1 MFDSYRDLFLNC
13 HVQPV
18 RFALYYL
25 VMQCCFRENHGTAVA
40 VAFTS
45 IFLAKI
51 EKKSI
56 NNWSTNKPLV
66 WKSIGIMTTFSV
78 CRVQTKNKI
87 EEFFRRANRTTI
99 QPNSRLKY
107 QTPNSYSWILKCAMA
122 RGLKRNRPLIC
133 KRIRKRQRY
142 SNIQNFLTNPNKTIG
157 GTKLTDC

>member
-1 MFDSYRDLFLNC
+1 MFDSYRDLFLKS

-25 VMQCCFRENHGTAVA
+25 VMQCCF
-40 VAFTS
+40 
-45 IFLAKI
+45 AKTM
-51 EKKSI
+51 ERQWPQLLPLFSQQKQKKRSI

-87 EEFFRRANRTTI
+87 QEFFRLANRTTI

-107 QTPNSYSWILKCAMA
+107 QTSNSYSWILKCAMA

-133 KRIRKRQRY
+133 KRIIRRQRY
-142 SNIQNFLTNPNKTIG
+142 SNIQNFLTNPKT
-157 GTKLTDC
+157 KHRWN

>member
-1 MFDSYRDLFLNC
+1 ML
-13 HVQPV
+13 
-18 RFALYYL
+18 
-25 VMQCCFRENHGTAVA
+25 FRENHGTAVA

-87 EEFFRRANRTTI
+87 QEFFRRANRTTI

-107 QTPNSYSWILKCAMA
+107 QTSNSYSWILKCAMA

-133 KRIRKRQRY
+133 KRIIKRQRY
-142 SNIQNFLTNPNKTIG
+142 SNIQNFLTNPKKPSVELN
-157 GTKLTDC
+157 